1 MPVEG
6 FTILTHSNVTVGP
19 ATDVLPLDLTFTDV
33 PPVLTREIQIQMY
46 VGIAAIISVRRNG
59 VDYPINNNI
68 AIQGAATFTILV
80 LSTDTLNFRT
90 DTAATPIDVIVAG

>member
-6 FTILTHSNVTVGP
+6 FTILGQNSTTIGIGEDGL
-19 ATDVLPLDLTFTDV
+19 ATNITFTNV
-33 PPVLTREIQIQMY
+33 PPVLTREIQIQLY

-90 DTAATPIDVIVAG
+90 DTAATPIDIIVAG